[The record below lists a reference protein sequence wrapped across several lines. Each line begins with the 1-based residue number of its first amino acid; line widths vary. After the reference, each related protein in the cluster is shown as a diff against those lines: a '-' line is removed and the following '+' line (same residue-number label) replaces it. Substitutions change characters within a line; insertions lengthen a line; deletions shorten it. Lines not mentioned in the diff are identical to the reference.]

1 MANNKFGI
9 NSGVVHARRVTP
21 TINVLTA
28 SSTTDITLN
37 VSKGE
42 VFKLTPTG
50 SANINASM
58 ITANVGQ
65 RVTLI
70 VLTSGSNSYTMTF
83 NTNFLTT
90 GTLATGVTTAKT
102 FVIDFVSNGTTLI
115 EVSRTTAM

>member
-1 MANNKFGI
+1 MVNKKQSF
-9 NSGVVHARRVTP
+9 NSGIGKVIAMRPALVK
-21 TINVLTA
+21 LTA
-28 SSTTDITLN
+28 VSTNAIDLN
-37 VSKGE
+37 CNKGE

-50 SANINASM
+50 SANINASG
-58 ITANVGQ
+58 IENNVGQ

-70 VLTSGSNSYTMTF
+70 VLTSGSSSYTMTF
-83 NTNFLTT
+83 NTNFLST

>member
-9 NSGVVHARRVTP
+9 NSGTVRAKRVTP
-21 TINVLTA
+21 AITTLTA
-28 SSTTDITLN
+28 SSTNDIVLN
-37 VSKGE
+37 CEKGDI
-42 VFKLTPTG
+42 FKLTPTG

-70 VLTSGSNSYTMTF
+70 VLTSGTSSYTLTF
-83 NTNFLTT
+83 NTNFLST
-90 GTLATGVTTAKT
+90 GTLASGVTTAKT
-102 FVIDFVSNGTTLI
+102 FIVDFVSNGTTLI

>member
-28 SSTTDITLN
+28 SGTTDITLN

-70 VLTSGSNSYTMTF
+70 VLTSGTNSYTMTF
-83 NTNFLTT
+83 NTNFLST
-90 GTLATGVTTAKT
+90 GTLTTGGTSAKT

-115 EVSRTTAM
+115 EVSRTVAM